1 MKISN
6 LFSPKGNAVIN
17 QYKIEDNNIIY
28 FQSYDT
34 MICKVEGNKI
44 TLNVKYYSRTTSKYL
59 NIFLNEFNVIL
70 EKKMDINQ
78 IYTINNFTY

>member
-17 QYKIEDNNIIY
+17 QCKIEDNNIIY

-44 TLNVKYYSRTTSKYL
+44 ILNAKYWNYSRTTSKYL
-59 NIFLNEFNVIL
+59 NIFLNEFNVVLKKKWIL
-70 EKKMDINQ
+70 IKHIQ
-78 IYTINNFTY
+78 